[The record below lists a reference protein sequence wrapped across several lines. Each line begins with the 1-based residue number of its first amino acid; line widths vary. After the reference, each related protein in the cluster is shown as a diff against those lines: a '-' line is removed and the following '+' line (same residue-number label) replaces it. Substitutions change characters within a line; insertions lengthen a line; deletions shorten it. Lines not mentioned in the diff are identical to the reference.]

1 MKRALALL
9 LLLLLPFVGCQQ
21 ARAANITPQELAER
35 LIRALREEEPFTAAD
50 ADYIESNFPTL
61 DVDGAVYFGN
71 DDDICEFGVFLLK
84 NTAADEAQRILRA
97 YIQTEREALE
107 SMAALYPSEELQE
120 RLSCYRNAHV
130 SANGGYAYYFIM
142 EEDEMATAQD
152 TVRRAL
158 G

>member
-1 MKRALALL
+1 MKRALVLL
-9 LLLLLPFVGCQQ
+9 LLLLLSLVGCQQ
-21 ARAANITPQELAER
+21 ARAADITPRELAAR
-35 LIRALREEEPFTAAD
+35 LTRALQEEPFTAAD

-61 DVDGAVYFGN
+61 DADGAVYFGN

-120 RLSCYRNAHV
+120 RLACYRNAHV

-142 EEDEMATAQD
+142 EEDEMAEA
-152 TVRRAL
+152 RAVIQKTL